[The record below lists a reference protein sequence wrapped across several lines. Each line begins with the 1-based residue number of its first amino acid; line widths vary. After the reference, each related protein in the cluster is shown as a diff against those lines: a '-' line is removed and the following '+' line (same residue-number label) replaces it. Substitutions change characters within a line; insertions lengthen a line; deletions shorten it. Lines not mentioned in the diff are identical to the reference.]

1 LLKYGALVGPWLE
14 LFGFT
19 TFSTVGSY
27 VHQTCSLSICP
38 KCFELVGKE
47 MQHSELLPK
56 LDGRPFSDL
65 DKPDE
70 YLLSYNSNY
79 FGSIN

>member
-1 LLKYGALVGPWLE
+1 MFIKLAACQYAPNASSWLE
-14 LFGFT
+14 K
-19 TFSTVGSY
+19 
-27 VHQTCSLSICP
+27 
-38 KCFELVGKE
+38 KC
-47 MQHSELLPK
+47 MHSELLPK